1 MSDLEHPTTDSMD
14 KLVKRL
20 SHLPGI
26 GRRSAQRIAFHLLKS
41 SVQDARALA
50 NAIVDLKEN
59 TRHCSLCFN
68 ITQADPCVI
77 CSDGKRDHSRVLVVE
92 QPTDLV
98 SIEATDA
105 YDGLYHVLMGRL
117 APLDDIGA
125 EEINIKQLITRIH
138 HSQETK
144 TPILEVILAT
154 NPTLEGDGTA
164 MYLKQ
169 VLESLNVKVTQLAR
183 GLPTGSNVQ
192 QVSKAVL
199 VDAIQGRKDMI
210 E

>member
-1 MSDLEHPTTDSMD
+1 MNEIEQPTTDSMD
-14 KLVKRL
+14 RLVKRL

-59 TRHCSLCFN
+59 TRHCSSCFN
-68 ITQADPCVI
+68 ITQADPCGI
-77 CSDGKRDHSRVLVVE
+77 CSDGNRNRSRVLVVE
-92 QPTDLV
+92 QPSDLV
-98 SIEATDA
+98 SIEGTDA

-138 HSQETK
+138 HSQEEK
-144 TPILEVILAT
+144 VPITEVILAT

-169 VLESLNVKVTQLAR
+169 ILESLNVVVTQLAR
-183 GLPTGSNVQ
+183 GMPTGSNVQ

-199 VDAIQGRKDMI
+199 VDAIQGRKNM
-210 E
+210 EP